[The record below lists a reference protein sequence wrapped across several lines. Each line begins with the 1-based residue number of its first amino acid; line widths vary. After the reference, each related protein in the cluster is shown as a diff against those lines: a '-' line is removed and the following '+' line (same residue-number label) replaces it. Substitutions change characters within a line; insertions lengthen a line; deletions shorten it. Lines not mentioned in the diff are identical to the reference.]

1 MQSLSGDMF
10 SMLPLRRILTH
21 LRGSKMCWEWIF
33 KVHLHASNTPLYAHR
48 YHWSVGAHSAPGFYI
63 SALILVV
70 TVWAPGKVIRAGTA
84 QRTET
89 HCSLVRCSRTPR
101 FSLSGRT
108 AGKSSPPLAVAA
120 LGVCIPL
127 PVPLLRSAWGG
138 CLVFFTKSWGNSAWS
153 QVHP

>member
-1 MQSLSGDMF
+1 MQSLSSEVF

-33 KVHLHASNTPLYAHR
+33 KVHLHASNMPLYAHR
-48 YHWSVGAHSAPGFYI
+48 YHWSVGAHSAPVFYI

-89 HCSLVRCSRTPR
+89 HCSLVRCTQTPR

-120 LGVCIPL
+120 LEVCIPL

-138 CLVFFTKSWGNSAWS
+138 CLVFFTKSWGNSAWT